1 MSKILSAKEWSIAES
16 SFIEHEKA
24 TMTRNQ
30 SLINLINAVFKSNI
44 EKVEQLIK
52 EGAPLNLSIE
62 GISPLA
68 AAVECN
74 DLHMVQ
80 FLIKKGA
87 ILKHKFGEKGI
98 DAAWYALD
106 YEHLNMFEYLIGEGA
121 SLKFRSTHKHQTRL
135 IQATILSNV
144 EAVRFLCSKKATN
157 VNAYDS
163 DGRTA
168 LHYNFLKMPYT
179 EKDIEIARIILN
191 TGGDLEIEDN
201 DNIAAH
207 VYADE
212 DAQLSLLEKYK
223 IEKAVSLNQ
232 TQKAKLNKHP
242 EMAEENEPEV
252 DFIQRPSNAPS
263 GPKMRKR
270 L

>member
-1 MSKILSAKEWSIAES
+1 MSKILSTKEWSIAEN
-16 SFIEHEKA
+16 SFIQYEKNK
-24 TMTRNQ
+24 TEREK
-30 SLINLINAVFKSNI
+30 SLINLINAIFKSDI

-52 EGAPLNLSIE
+52 EGAPVNLSIE

-68 AAVECN
+68 AAVEYN

-87 ILKHKFGEKGI
+87 ILSHKFGEKGI

-106 YEHLNMFEYLIGEGA
+106 YNHLNMFEYLIGEGA
-121 SLKFRSTHKHQTRL
+121 SLRFRSTYKYQTRL
-135 IQATILSNV
+135 IQATLLSNV
-144 EAVRFLCSKKATN
+144 EAVRFLCSKKATD
-157 VNAYDS
+157 VNAYDN

-168 LHYNFLKMPYT
+168 LHYNLLKVPYT
-179 EKDIEIARIILN
+179 EQDVEIARIILN
-191 TGGDLEIEDN
+191 TGGNPEIEDK

-207 VYADE
+207 LYADE
-212 DAQLSLLEKYK
+212 DSQFALLEKYK
-223 IEKAVSLNQ
+223 IEKTVALNK
-232 TQKAKLNKHP
+232 KAQLNKHP
-242 EMAEENEPEV
+242 ELAEKEEPEV
-252 DFIQRPSNAPS
+252 DFIQRPSNTPS